1 MTLRRFLTGVAVPL
15 AVALAAGPVTHAKPA
30 LSPVEE
36 QATRY
41 EILIAG
47 GTVIDG
53 IGRAG
58 VVTDVAI
65 KSGKIA
71 AIGRIPRSQAGQVID
86 ASGLVVSPGFID
98 VHTHAD
104 GLVERPEAANFVR
117 MGVTTVVAGNCGGS
131 ALDVAAA
138 LSALRENPGA
148 VNFATLIG
156 HNTVRSAVMASENRP
171 ARAGELARMKSLVW
185 KAMADGAVGFST
197 GLQYIPGA
205 YAQAPEI
212 VDLARVA
219 ANAGGLYAS
228 HMRNEGTELEQ
239 AIAETIRVGEATG
252 ARVEISHLKVDSPNR
267 WGASAKALAMI
278 DAARVKGIDVRA
290 DQYAYT
296 AASSSLSIRFPSWA
310 LEGGRAKIAERLN
323 TPDTW
328 EKIKREMAALLAE
341 RGLRDLSFAIVALY
355 RPDPSLN
362 GLSMLQIARRSK
374 GSDSADAQFEAARE
388 MQLAGGAQMVYHFMS
403 DDDVDRIMRHPQVS
417 IASDSGVLAF
427 GDGVPHPRGYGDN
440 ARVLGTYVRAR
451 HVIPMEEAIRKMTSL
466 PAGHFKF
473 ANRGI
478 VKAGYAADLV
488 VFDPKTVAD
497 TATFEAP
504 HGYATGIPYV
514 LVNGVIAVR
523 NGTQTDARAGQVLA
537 NSVLEKR

>member
-1 MTLRRFLTGVAVPL
+1 MSTRRLLARAGVLVAG
-15 AVALAAGPVTHAKPA
+15 ALAAGPVTHAR
-30 LSPVEE
+30 
-36 QATRY
+36 QAARY
-41 EILIAG
+41 DLVIAG

-53 IGRAG
+53 TGRAG
-58 VVTDVAI
+58 IVTDVAI
-65 KSGKIA
+65 KDGKIA
-71 AIGRIPRSQAGQVID
+71 AMGRIPRSQARQVVD

-104 GLVERPEAANFVR
+104 GLVDRPAAANFTR

-131 ALDVAAA
+131 ALDVGAA
-138 LSALRENPGA
+138 LAALRETPGA

-156 HNTVRSAVMASENRP
+156 HNTVRSAVMGSDNRP
-171 ARAGELARMKSLVW
+171 PRPSDMTRMKSLVW

-197 GLQYIPGA
+197 GLQYVPGT
-205 YAQAPEI
+205 YAQTPEI

-219 ANAGGLYAS
+219 ANAGGIYAS
-228 HMRNEGTELEQ
+228 HMRNEGTELEK

-267 WGASAKALAMI
+267 WGASAKALSMI
-278 DAARVKGIDVRA
+278 DAARSKGIDVRA

-296 AASSSLSIRFPSWA
+296 AASSGLGIRFPSWV
-310 LEGGRAKIAERLN
+310 LEGGPSKVAERLK
-323 TPDTW
+323 TPATW
-328 EKIKREMAALLAE
+328 EKIKNEMAALLAE

-362 GLSMLQIARRSK
+362 GLSMQQIAQRLK
-374 GSDSADAQFEAARE
+374 GGDSADAQFEAARDMLLE
-388 MQLAGGAQMVYHFMS
+388 GGAQMVYHFMS
-403 DDDVDRIMRHPQVS
+403 DDDVDRIMRHPQIAV
-417 IASDSGVLAF
+417 ASDSSVLSF

-451 HVIPMEEAIRKMTSL
+451 HVISLEEAVRKMTSL
-466 PAGHFKF
+466 PAAHFKF

-478 VKAGYAADLV
+478 VTVGYAADLV

-497 TATFEAP
+497 AATFEAP
-504 HGYATGIPYV
+504 HAYATGIPYV
-514 LVNGVIAVR
+514 LVNGVLVVK
-523 NGTQTDARAGQVLA
+523 NGTQTDARPGQVIA
-537 NSVLEKR
+537 NSLLEKR